1 MLEFSLKKS
10 SITMDQKSKAIKV
23 QNQAHIA
30 AIFDVRGM
38 AHYEF
43 LPQGEAFNQHIYKKI
58 LQRFALLS
66 EEKKARFVGNNT
78 WLLHHVLSGL
88 VST

>member
-1 MLEFSLKKS
+1 MKHAFLSM
-10 SITMDQKSKAIKV
+10 TQRPDQKSKTIKV

-43 LPQGEAFNQHIYKKI
+43 LPQGEGFNQHVYKKI
-58 LQRFALLS
+58 LQRLLCS
-66 EEKKARFVGNNT
+66 VRKKRQDSWENYT